1 MYKEHISVL
10 LEECKQY
17 LLHKSKIN
25 YLDLTFGGGGHFFS
39 FLETGLLEN
48 ALGLDQDPEAFNNG
62 KKKIDESEFANIA
75 KINHINFGSF
85 IEKTT
90 LKFDSILGDLGV
102 SSHHFDSDERGF
114 SFKRE
119 ADLDMRMN
127 TTEGYNATE
136 VLNEMEEKDLAD
148 IFYHYGEE
156 RLSRKI
162 ASRVIEKR
170 KEKKIIKTSELEE
183 ICFLAYPKHMRHKK
197 PHPATRVFQALRI
210 YVNNELDILEESIPK
225 LLESLNPGGR
235 LALISFHS
243 LEDRIV
249 KHSFK
254 KAYENDR
261 NKYAILTKRPLIASE
276 DEVSKNPRSRSAKL
290 RVIEK
295 K

>member
-10 LEECKQY
+10 LNECKEY
-17 LLHKSKIN
+17 LLHKSNID
-25 YLDLTFGGGGHFFS
+25 YLDITFGGGGHFFS
-39 FLETGLLEN
+39 FLESGQLSS
-48 ALGLDQDPEAFNNG
+48 AQGLDQDIEAYANG
-62 KKKIDESEFANIA
+62 KKRIEESDFSKIA
-75 KINHINFGSF
+75 KIKHINFGSF
-85 IEKTT
+85 LESNEVKY
-90 LKFDSILGDLGV
+90 DSILGDLGV

-127 TTEGYNATE
+127 TTEGEKASD
-136 VLNEMEEKDLAD
+136 VLNSLDEKDLAD

-162 ASRVIEKR
+162 AARLVEKR
-170 KEKKIIKTSELEE
+170 KENKIIKTSELEE

-210 YVNNELDILEESIPK
+210 YVNDELNILEQSIPK
-225 LLESLNPGGR
+225 LLEALKPGGR
-235 LALISFHS
+235 LGLISFHS

-254 KAYENDR
+254 KAYQNDQDS
-261 NKYAILTKRPLIASE
+261 YAILTKRPLVAND